1 MSSGFRRLRECLK
14 TMSKFLADCYC
25 DFGSHLQLWSNFL
38 EIQRENSYDD
48 GGRDAEMEGVH
59 FHPKPTKDHHR
70 QL

>member
-38 EIQRENSYDD
+38 EIQRENSSKVSLHA
-48 GGRDAEMEGVH
+48 DAVNSNE
-59 FHPKPTKDHHR
+59 
-70 QL
+70 